1 MLCDYIKNKNI
12 PAEDVRTKLKI
23 TINQLNDILQH
34 EQKDIK
40 IMNPH
45 YKVTLLNKNI
55 DLGSFKVKINSLK
68 ILNKEELEKIINS
81 HNPEETVTVEIIM
94 TEEESNII
102 LDFNNEDM
110 NKPCP

>member
-1 MLCDYIKNKNI
+1 
-12 PAEDVRTKLKI
+12 
-23 TINQLNDILQH
+23 
-34 EQKDIK
+34 
-40 IMNPH
+40 MNPH